1 MADEE
6 RPDYY
11 GQVLADLIAKRD
23 QLNIAIAAIEAL
35 VGAGGPGSPGTPV
48 VADILVGRRQDSSQG
63 IASDAFFN
71 MSVMDATE
79 KLLKIV
85 KKPQSANAI
94 AKALED
100 GGLIH
105 QSGNFVATVYTTL
118 RRAAER
124 GDRVTQVQKNWG
136 LAEWYPGRP
145 RNRDDGGHK
154 KQRKAKRPKPAAAR
168 PKAAKE
174 SKTEAAAGAREP
186 SSSSAAPMAVAS

>member
-1 MADEE
+1 MAEEE

-11 GQVLADLIAKRD
+11 GQVLADLVAKRD

-35 VGAGGPGSPGTPV
+35 IGAGGPGGSPTTP
-48 VADILVGRRQDSSQG
+48 ATSDILGGRRQDASQG

-145 RNRDDGGHK
+145 RSRDDGGPK
-154 KQRKAKRPKPAAAR
+154 KQKKAKRPKPAAAK

-174 SKTEAAAGAREP
+174 SKPETASAKEP
-186 SSSSAAPMAVAS
+186 SSSPAPMAVAS